1 MTCIRKPV
9 KERLYLDREGQR
21 DVYVDTFHLAQ
32 HQIEGIRFLYR
43 RYTNKKPGVIINNPE
58 GYGKSI
64 QVALFLDSIR
74 ELLTNPVL
82 ILCEDENKIN
92 NWKQT
97 LLKWTKYTEED
108 LVVDSTNVYVR
119 KKIFLK
125 KGMSLVAPYS
135 RRDWGVV
142 VVKSDFILKQLV
154 NTPVKATFKI
164 WLTTID
170 VQKDLEMF
178 NSIYCWLYSEKK
190 FDINT
195 YIDSISDIIGVPL
208 VREKL
213 MKSFMEDIVIIKNDF
228 TPSKKPEQIQE
239 KSPPKTNKSK
249 KNKDVTGKKIKRSKT
264 TEESEVA
271 SDNDINS
278 FDLVANSKENIEN
291 VQIVANNSEDAILDV
306 ENFIKQKEP
315 VICEEYEF
323 LDESSSSDADMS
335 FTNALNDVIETE
347 NDVIGMHS
355 ETDDEVNIFKE
366 KINTIIRNT
375 DDNSVP
381 VSPKT
386 ASSNTDKCIDAKT
399 AELRKNKRDIIQ
411 AITEMEE
418 RAMKKFKNT
427 ILDSFF

>member
-1 MTCIRKPV
+1 MFIKLTI
-9 KERLYLDREGQR
+9 L
-21 DVYVDTFHLAQ
+21 
-32 HQIEGIRFLYR
+32 
-43 RYTNKKPGVIINNPE
+43 VI
-58 GYGKSI
+58 
-64 QVALFLDSIR
+64 
-74 ELLTNPVL
+74 
-82 ILCEDENKIN
+82 
-92 NWKQT
+92 
-97 LLKWTKYTEED
+97 
-108 LVVDSTNVYVR
+108 
-119 KKIFLK
+119 
-125 KGMSLVAPYS
+125 
-135 RRDWGVV
+135 
-142 VVKSDFILKQLV
+142 
-154 NTPVKATFKI
+154 
-164 WLTTID
+164 
-170 VQKDLEMF
+170 
-178 NSIYCWLYSEKK
+178 K
-190 FDINT
+190 FQ
-195 YIDSISDIIGVPL
+195 
-208 VREKL
+208 
-213 MKSFMEDIVIIKNDF
+213 
-228 TPSKKPEQIQE
+228 QIQE

-264 TEESEVA
+264 IEESEVA
-271 SDNDINS
+271 SDNDLNS

-291 VQIVANNSEDAILDV
+291 EQIVATNNSEDAILDV

-347 NDVIGMHS
+347 NNVIGMHS

-366 KINTIIRNT
+366 QINTIIKNT

-386 ASSNTDKCIDAKT
+386 ASSNTDNCIDAKT